1 VTQTLVSAVGESL
14 HPGPDGL
21 RAAAGAL
28 RRAFDVDRVSIS
40 RIDEPSARFMIAASA
55 GAPLLEPGTSL
66 PVSTCSY
73 FAAAAE
79 GRAFQEPDFDRSRD
93 FTLPLDGVVLASG
106 FHSGCSAPI
115 RRDGRAV
122 GAVSLSA
129 SSHRADMT
137 AAPDLLG
144 EVAAVLAGGLEEDA
158 PALPAPAVL
167 VCGGDPLAAGGIAR
181 LVERSVGAQ
190 AEVATTLGAAVQEGR
205 RRAPDLLLCDDHLG
219 GRSVDEVVEVLRH
232 AEVDAP
238 LLVVASHD
246 SPDSLRAAMLAGAA
260 AYVPRRE
267 VPSKLPGALC
277 AVRGGRTVLP
287 AAPPPGER
295 LTRRERE
302 LVGALDEGL
311 RFKQVARRL
320 GITEATAKTHAR
332 NLFRKLGAT
341 SRGEAVRAA
350 RDRGLL
356 A

>member
-1 VTQTLVSAVGESL
+1 VTETLVSAVVESL
-14 HPGPDGL
+14 APGRGGL

-79 GRAFQEPDFDRSRD
+79 GRAFHEPDFDRSRD
-93 FTLPLDGVVLASG
+93 FTRPLDGVVLASG

-115 RRDGRAV
+115 RREGRAV

-129 SSHRADMT
+129 AAHRADMT
-137 AAPDLLG
+137 MAPALLG
-144 EVAAVLAGGLEEDA
+144 EVAAVLADGLGDGTT
-158 PALPAPAVL
+158 PPAPSVL
-167 VCGGDPLAAGGIAR
+167 VCGGDPLVAGGIAR
-181 LVERSVGAQ
+181 LVERSVGAR
-190 AEVATTLGAAVQEGR
+190 AEVATSLEAAVQEIR
-205 RRAPDLLLCDDHLG
+205 RRAPDLLVCDDHLD
-219 GRSVDEVVEVLRH
+219 GRSVDEVMEVLRDADPH
-232 AEVDAP
+232 AP
-238 LLVVASHD
+238 LLVVAARASAE
-246 SPDSLRAAMLAGAA
+246 SLHAALLAGAA
-260 AYVPRRE
+260 AYVPRGDA
-267 VPSKLPGALC
+267 PSALPGALC
-277 AVRGGRTVLP
+277 AVQGGGTVLP
-287 AAPPPGER
+287 EAPPDGER
-295 LTRRERE
+295 LTARERE

-320 GITEATAKTHAR
+320 GITEATAKTHGR

-356 A
+356 G